1 MDEYPVKLGPLL
13 RARIDRD
20 GDVVTLAFAGE
31 FDIAATEPLGDWL
44 DEIEATAP
52 RAIVVDLAALTFL
65 DSSGARALL
74 QANARASGSHSFA
87 IVSGNGPAHR
97 ALALIGLDQL
107 LPMVDS
113 ATDVP
118 APE

>member
-1 MDEYPVKLGPLL
+1 MDDYPVKLGPLL

-20 GDVVTLAFAGE
+20 GNVVTLAFSGE
-31 FDIAATEPLGDWL
+31 LDLAAADPLGDWL

-74 QANARASGSHSFA
+74 QAHDRARGSRSFA
-87 IVSGNGPAHR
+87 VVSGDGPAHR
-97 ALALIGLDQL
+97 ALALIGLDQVL
-107 LPMVDS
+107 AMVDS
-113 ATDVP
+113 ATDLR

>member
-13 RARIDRD
+13 RARLDRQA
-20 GDVVTLAFAGE
+20 DVVRLTFAGE
-31 FDIAATEPLGDWL
+31 FDIAAAEPLDDWL
-44 DEIEATAP
+44 HEIEAAGA

-74 QANARASGSHSFA
+74 QANARAGGSHSFA
-87 IVSGNGPAHR
+87 IVAGEGPGHR
-97 ALALIGLDQL
+97 ALALIGLDQV
-107 LPMVDS
+107 LPMVDPV
-113 ATDVP
+113 AD